1 MHSFYRP
8 IHSCYG
14 DFHKFFR
21 NSRNGCFLPAGRGR
35 RSIFAVCYRQSIL
48 VMLLGLLKLCFSCCI
63 SKYHK
68 QDRALREM
76 RGEFSAK
83 RVTSVHSISFSPFYV
98 ICFKMCNTTRWSL
111 NIFYVTALKACVL
124 KVPKVC
130 CFCSCFVCGTFPFLN

>member
-1 MHSFYRP
+1 MHSFYRQ

-14 DFHKFFR
+14 DFGKFFR
-21 NSRNGCFLPAGRGR
+21 NSRNGSFLPVGRGR
-35 RSIFAVCYRQSIL
+35 SSFCCLLQAVYFGDAFGI
-48 VMLLGLLKLCFSCCI
+48 VKHMCFSCLI

-68 QDRALREM
+68 QGRALRER

-98 ICFKMCNTTRWSL
+98 ICFQMCTTNRWSL

-130 CFCSCFVCGTFPFLN
+130 CFCSCLVCGTFPFLN